1 MSILSNPFT
10 SKRQQLD
17 DLQREYDNLL
27 NSYKASKASH
37 AQIAAS
43 TISGATISAGT
54 IPAGRTLPSLEEMLD
69 ETTWI
74 GITPVE
80 NGYLVKADAKTFV
93 ASTFDDVQKTIAT
106 VMVQMKLAT
115 SD

>member
-1 MSILSNPFT
+1 MSLLSNPFN

-27 NSYKASKASH
+27 NSYKASKT
-37 AQIAAS
+37 QIAANN
-43 TISGATISAGT
+43 ISAATISAGKIT
-54 IPAGRTLPSLEEMLD
+54 AGRSLPSLEEMLGD
-69 ETTWI
+69 TLWI

-93 ASTFDDVQKTIAT
+93 ATTFDEAQKIIAAAA
-106 VMVQMKLAT
+106 VRMKLAT

>member
-1 MSILSNPFT
+1 MSLLSNPFT

-17 DLQREYDNLL
+17 DLQRDYDNMI
-27 NSYKASKASH
+27 NTWKASNAK
-37 AQIAAS
+37 IEAS
-43 TISGATISAGT
+43 TISASTISAGT
-54 IPAGRTLPSLEEMLD
+54 ITAAQMRTAQD

-80 NGYLVKADAKTFV
+80 NGYLVKADGKTFV

>member
-1 MSILSNPFT
+1 MSLLSNPFT

-17 DLQREYDNLL
+17 DLQREYDNML
-27 NSYKASKASH
+27 NSYNASKAK
-37 AQIAAS
+37 IAAN
-43 TISGATISAGT
+43 TVSGAAISAGT
-54 IPAGRTLPSLEEMLD
+54 ITAAQMRTTQD

-80 NGYLVKADAKTFV
+80 NGYLVKADGKTFV

>member
-27 NSYKASKASH
+27 NSYKASKASQ

-69 ETTWI
+69 DTLWI

-93 ASTFDDVQKTIAT
+93 ATTFDEAQKIIAAAA
-106 VMVQMKLAT
+106 VRMKLAT

>member
-27 NSYKASKASH
+27 NSYKASKASQ
-37 AQIAAS
+37 AQIAAN

-54 IPAGRTLPSLEEMLD
+54 INAPHLGSSLEEILN
-69 ETTWI
+69 ETLWI
-74 GITPVE
+74 GITHVE

-93 ASTFDDVQKTIAT
+93 ASTFDEVQKIIAT